1 MPVSKWGRQ
10 DTLLELAS
18 DDRSNI
24 LSALLG
30 GRRQTRNRTPVPAKR
45 RGGVSNCKNVGM
57 AGYAKMFVN
66 TYAARSV
73 NIDFEPLGGW

>member
-18 DDRSNI
+18 NDRSNI

-30 GRRQTRNRTPVPAKR
+30 SWRETRNLTSVPAKR
-45 RGGVSNCKNVGM
+45 RGRVSNCKNVGM
-57 AGYAKMFVN
+57 TGYAKMFVN

-73 NIDFEPLGGW
+73 NINFEPIGGW